1 MVLATFYYVVVYNL
15 YLDLNTSCMIRGDDL
30 KRTYLKDIAYQKI
43 KEKILEGY
51 YLDKNYTSENEL
63 VEELQMSRTPIRE
76 ALQRLQYEGLV
87 QIISNQGIVF
97 QELSVKETS
106 DLFDLRLAIETFAI
120 RQVVQV
126 FSEKD
131 LEVIEACLEKQRL
144 AYEQEDSRAF
154 MRHDAEFHQH
164 LLSIADNKMFLQIMS
179 NIRDRLFYQ
188 GCRIFKKNPDRIL
201 RSLEEHIEIISAI
214 KSGDEEEAVARM
226 EKHLLRGKQT
236 LMS

>member
-1 MVLATFYYVVVYNL
+1 M
-15 YLDLNTSCMIRGDDL
+15 

-43 KEKILEGY
+43 KEKILEGH

-87 QIISNQGIVF
+87 KIFSNQGIVF
-97 QELSVKETS
+97 QELSIKETS

-120 RQVVQV
+120 RKVVRA
-126 FSEKD
+126 FSESD
-131 LEVIEACLEKQRL
+131 LQILETCLDEQRV
-144 AYEQEDSRAF
+144 AYEREDPRAF

-164 LLSIADNKMFLQIMS
+164 LLRIADNEMFMQIMS

-188 GCRIFKKNPDRIL
+188 GCRIFKKNPNRIL
-201 RSLEEHIEIISAI
+201 HSLEEHIEIISAI
-214 KSGDEEEAVARM
+214 KSGDPEAAVSSM